1 MNKKLN
7 EQIRELAERDF
18 KNFKAK
24 EERDKHRN
32 KGELL
37 SIVIQAFYG
46 NRMGT
51 EVYEDE
57 VDSRILGHTSLPL
70 KFPDDNEKV
79 DRTIINLPCGDN
91 LVMIYN
97 KYQEDRALKR
107 KEEVFVKKNYVI
119 KPLATIPELGIEL
132 YSRCAVCRIN
142 GEGRLLSLKDG
153 DYETVIKY
161 LAE

>member
-1 MNKKLN
+1 MNKKYK
-7 EQIRELAERDF
+7 EQIRELAERDL
-18 KNFKAK
+18 KVIKAK

-51 EVYEDE
+51 EVYEDAI
-57 VDSRILGHTSLPL
+57 DSLILGHTSLPL

-79 DRTIINLPCGDN
+79 DRTIIKLPCGDN

-97 KYQEDRALKR
+97 KYQEDIVLKK
-107 KEEVFVKKNYVI
+107 KEEVFAKENYII

-142 GEGRLLSLKDG
+142 GDGRLLSLKDS